1 MLHLYRR
8 FSYSS
13 MSFSL
18 SSQETSAFSR
28 RGFSFVNNRV
38 QVGVEEEKVVVFSA
52 VLLVEAMLVEVHEKV
67 IYGFDS
73 S

>member
-1 MLHLYRR
+1 MC
-8 FSYSS
+8 FN
-13 MSFSL
+13 L
-18 SSQETSAFSR
+18 SSQEASAFSS
-28 RGFSFVNNRV
+28 RGFGFINNWV

-52 VLLVEAMLVEVHEKV
+52 VLLVEAMLVEVHEKI

>member
-1 MLHLYRR
+1 
-8 FSYSS
+8 

-18 SSQETSAFSR
+18 SSQEASAFSS
-28 RGFSFVNNRV
+28 RGFGFVNNWV

-52 VLLVEAMLVEVHEKV
+52 VLLVEAMLVEVHEKI

>member
-1 MLHLYRR
+1 
-8 FSYSS
+8 

-18 SSQETSAFSR
+18 SSSAFSS
-28 RGFSFVNNRV
+28 RGFGFVNNWV

-52 VLLVEAMLVEVHEKV
+52 VLLVEAMLVEVHEKI